1 MFYGKNDPP
10 LRSES
15 GTEMTSVVYAVSG
28 EVRILKYVDVRTCMW
43 YVYLRVHVRI

>member
-15 GTEMTSVVYAVSG
+15 GTEMTGVVHAVSG
-28 EVRILKYVDVRTCMW
+28 DVGILKLVDVHTCMW
-43 YVYLRVHVRI
+43 YVYLRVHVKI